1 MATLTMDLREMYL
14 HQWVKT
20 VGDHFSIDVAWGTG
34 FDPFR
39 RMRLT
44 CHKCSQTLTCDMPET
59 AEKVDWALQKFV
71 TLHRHDPVK
80 EAEEKA
86 LIKEV
91 QDKMNA
97 PKVTPVSTDFKPIKA
112 LRHKEGRRFRET
124 N

>member
-1 MATLTMDLREMYL
+1 MATLTMDLMEMYL
-14 HQWVKT
+14 HQWIKT

-34 FDPFR
+34 FDPFH

-71 TLHRHDPVK
+71 TLHRHDPRVELVK
-80 EAEEKA
+80 IPE
-86 LIKEV
+86 
-91 QDKMNA
+91 
-97 PKVTPVSTDFKPIKA
+97 TPSPMTVDFKSRVRK
-112 LRHKEGRRFRET
+112 HKEGGKFRET

>member
-1 MATLTMDLREMYL
+1 MDLREMYL

-71 TLHRHDPVK
+71 TLHRHDPRVELVK
-80 EAEEKA
+80 IPE
-86 LIKEV
+86 
-91 QDKMNA
+91 
-97 PKVTPVSTDFKPIKA
+97 TPSPMTVDFKSRVRK
-112 LRHKEGRRFRET
+112 HKEGRKFRET

>member
-1 MATLTMDLREMYL
+1 MDLREMYL

-71 TLHRHDPVK
+71 TLHRHDPRVELVK
-80 EAEEKA
+80 IPE
-86 LIKEV
+86 
-91 QDKMNA
+91 
-97 PKVTPVSTDFKPIKA
+97 TPSPMTVDFKSRVRKP
-112 LRHKEGRRFRET
+112 KEGRRFRET